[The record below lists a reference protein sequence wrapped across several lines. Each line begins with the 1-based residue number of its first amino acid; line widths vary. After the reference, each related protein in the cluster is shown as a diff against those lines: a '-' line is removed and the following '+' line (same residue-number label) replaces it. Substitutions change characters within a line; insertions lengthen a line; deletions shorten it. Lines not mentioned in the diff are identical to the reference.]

1 MHLHALKSPCLA
13 NMIRK
18 LKFIWQI
25 ALVTLIL
32 SSCTREEP
40 TTVLRLAHSLDTE
53 HPVHKAMEH
62 MNQRLQVLS
71 KNTMRIQIYP
81 NGQLG
86 NEREMIELL
95 QIGSL
100 AMTKVSASPLES
112 FVPVMQVFNIPYIF
126 RDSRHYRAVLDSD
139 IGRSLLQAPTIAR
152 LRGLGFYDAGARSFY
167 TVSHPIM
174 TASDLAGLKIRVQE
188 SATALQMVTA
198 LGGAPTPIAWGE
210 LYTALQQ
217 GVVDGAENNPVSF
230 YLSGH
235 YEICQYFTLDEHTA
249 VPDLLLI
256 GTFAWDALSEQQQ
269 DWLQQAA
276 TDSVIYQRRLWQL
289 ESDAALESIKAA
301 GVQIIRPDVKEFQGL
316 ASAMHSAYA
325 NTEVGNMIEHIK
337 AFPDGG

>member
-1 MHLHALKSPCLA
+1 M
-13 NMIRK
+13 RQK
-18 LKFIWQI
+18 LKFIWP
-25 ALVTLIL
+25 VTLATLLL

-40 TTVLRLAHSLDTE
+40 ITVLRLAHSLDTK

-71 KNTMRIQIYP
+71 EDTMRIEIFP

-86 NEREMIELL
+86 NERELIELL

-126 RDSRHYRAVLDSD
+126 RNSQHYRAVLDSD
-139 IGRSLLQAPTIAR
+139 IGRALLQAPTIAR

-174 TASDLAGLKIRVQE
+174 TAADLAGLKIRVQE

-235 YEICQYFTLDEHTA
+235 YEVCQYLTLDEHTS

-256 GTFAWDALSEQQQ
+256 GTFAWDALSEKQQ

-276 TDSVIYQRRLWQL
+276 TDSVIYQRQLWQL
-289 ESDAALESIKAA
+289 ENDNALASIEAA
-301 GVQIIRPDVKEFQGL
+301 GVKIIRPDIKEFQQP
-316 ASAMHSAYA
+316 ASTMHAAYA
-325 NTEVGNMIEHIK
+325 KTEVGNIINQIK
-337 AFPDGG
+337 ALPDGG